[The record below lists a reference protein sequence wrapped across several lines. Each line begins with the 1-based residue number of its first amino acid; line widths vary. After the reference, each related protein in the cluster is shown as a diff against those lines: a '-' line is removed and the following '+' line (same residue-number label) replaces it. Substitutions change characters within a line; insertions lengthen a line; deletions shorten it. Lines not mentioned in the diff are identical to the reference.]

1 VGSITYTLRIIEGK
15 LKGHMIDLPEN
26 SELIVGRGA
35 TFDIVIDE
43 DMVSRRHAKVTT
55 FHDGVMLHDLNS
67 TNGTS
72 VNQQKIQ
79 GAQRLQ
85 ANDFITIGTC
95 ILELMTHAQAYQD
108 SANPPPN
115 YNQAEPQ
122 PVNAHQASYSSFNTP
137 NSVQQSHL
145 TPPST
150 PVPSM
155 HANGMTNNIIGH
167 HINPSV
173 TPVPPTPAI
182 ALPAALSATA
192 LPATALPATA
202 LPAIAPTSPSTPDY
216 FNQGNPNANRGFQT
230 GATNNYSTASFNSMN
245 SVRPR
250 SKIETGTFPS
260 SEYPDVFMLIE
271 RLIERRHDGVLTVFD
286 SDEREGSIYF
296 RGGHIYFVTFEDP
309 HRLTDHVLHP
319 IERIMK
325 ICTWRQGRFKIKN
338 LSALP
343 SFENEISEDSRSLVM
358 HVRQNCKELEGLRA
372 SLPPFDTVLYYPT
385 PFQAPL
391 SALNTEQLDTFQL
404 CMNQM
409 NIGTVIDYHPKG
421 EREGIQ
427 TILFLIEAGYLVMR

>member
-1 VGSITYTLRIIEGK
+1 MGSITYTLRIIEGK

-43 DMVSRRHAKVTT
+43 DMVSRRHAKITT

-85 ANDFITIGTC
+85 AGDFITIGTC

-108 SANPPPN
+108 SANASAG
-115 YNQAEPQ
+115 YNQTEPQ
-122 PVNAHQASYSSFNTP
+122 PINTHQSSYSNFNTP
-137 NSVQQSHL
+137 NPIQQSHL
-145 TPPST
+145 TPPNT
-150 PVPSM
+150 PAPSM
-155 HANGMTNNIIGH
+155 HTSSLTNKTIGH
-167 HINPSV
+167 HVNPSV
-173 TPVPPTPAI
+173 N
-182 ALPAALSATA
+182 
-192 LPATALPATA
+192 
-202 LPAIAPTSPSTPDY
+202 STPPDY
-216 FNQGNPNANRGFQT
+216 AFNQGNPSNHRSFQSGNISSYNAT
-230 GATNNYSTASFNSMN
+230 PFNSM
-245 SVRPR
+245 SGVRPR

-260 SEYPDVFMLIE
+260 SDVPDVFVLTE

-319 IERIMK
+319 IEGVMK
-325 ICTWRQGRFKIKN
+325 ICSWRQGRFKIKN

-343 SFENEISEDSRSLVM
+343 SFENEISEDSRSLIM
-358 HVRQNCKELEGLRA
+358 HVRQSCKELENLRS
-372 SLPPFDTVLYYPT
+372 SLPPFDTVLYYPN

-409 NIGTVIDYHPKG
+409 NIGTVVDYHPKG

-427 TILFLIEAGYLVMR
+427 TVLFLMESGYLVRR

>member
-1 VGSITYTLRIIEGK
+1 MGSITYTLRIIEGK

-43 DMVSRRHAKVTT
+43 DMVSRRHAKITT

-79 GAQRLQ
+79 GAQRIQ

-95 ILELMTHAQAYQD
+95 ILELMTHAQAYQE
-108 SANPPPN
+108 SASPSSN
-115 YNQAEPQ
+115 YNQSEPQ
-122 PVNAHQASYSSFNTP
+122 AVNTHQASYSNFNTP
-137 NSVQQSHL
+137 NSVQQGHL
-145 TPPST
+145 TPPNT
-150 PVPSM
+150 ALPPI
-155 HANGMTNNIIGH
+155 HANGMTNNTIGH
-167 HINPSV
+167 HMNPSV
-173 TPVPPTPAI
+173 TPAPPMPSTPMPSTSLPPTP
-182 ALPAALSATA
+182 
-192 LPATALPATA
+192 
-202 LPAIAPTSPSTPDY
+202 PTPPTPDY

-230 GATNNYSTASFNSMN
+230 GATNNYNTTPFNSMN
-245 SVRPR
+245 GVRPR
-250 SKIETGTFPS
+250 SKIEIGTFPS
-260 SEYPDVFMLIE
+260 SEYPDVFMIIE

-309 HRLTDHVLHP
+309 HRLTDHILHP
-319 IERIMK
+319 IEGIMK

-372 SLPPFDTVLYYPT
+372 SLPPFDTILYYPT

-421 EREGIQ
+421 ERDGIQ
-427 TILFLIEAGYLVMR
+427 TVLFLIESGYLVLR

>member
-1 VGSITYTLRIIEGK
+1 
-15 LKGHMIDLPEN
+15 
-26 SELIVGRGA
+26 
-35 TFDIVIDE
+35 VIDE
-43 DMVSRRHAKVTT
+43 DMVSRRHAKITT
-55 FHDGVMLHDLNS
+55 FYDGVMLHDLNS

-85 ANDFITIGTC
+85 AGDFITIGTC

-108 SANPPPN
+108 SANPPAT
-115 YNQAEPQ
+115 YNQTEPQ
-122 PVNAHQASYSSFNTP
+122 PVSAHQSAYSSFNTP
-137 NSVQQSHL
+137 NPVQPSHL
-145 TPPST
+145 TPPNT
-150 PVPSM
+150 PAPSM
-155 HANGMTNNIIGH
+155 HTNSLTNTTMGH
-167 HINPSV
+167 HANP
-173 TPVPPTPAI
+173 PVNQT
-182 ALPAALSATA
+182 
-192 LPATALPATA
+192 
-202 LPAIAPTSPSTPDY
+202 TPDY
-216 FNQGNPNANRGFQT
+216 TFNQGNPSAHRSFQSGNPNAYN
-230 GATNNYSTASFNSMN
+230 ATPFNSMN

-260 SEYPDVFMLIE
+260 SDVPDVFVLIE

-319 IERIMK
+319 IEAIMK

-343 SFENEISEDSRSLVM
+343 SFENEISEDSRSLIM
-358 HVRQNCKELEGLRA
+358 HVRQNCKELENLRA

-409 NIGTVIDYHPKG
+409 NIGTAIDYHPKG
-421 EREGIQ
+421 ERDGIQ
-427 TILFLIEAGYLVMR
+427 TVLFLMESGYLVMR